1 MEQLV
6 VRLGANPDEPI
17 HWIVWSSQ
25 QNEIIASGELPNAAQ
40 LATLADRAGRRPIC
54 ALVPTSDILLKWVA
68 LPAKA
73 GRKALAAIP
82 FILEEEISG
91 DISQQFFAFGPK
103 NGNKQAVA
111 VVNKEK
117 LQSWLNIIE
126 DAGLAC
132 DQVIPDVLALPLA
145 DKNAWSIL
153 ELGQQLLVRKDD
165 WAGLQGERDWL
176 IQAINH
182 HARQYAKQT
191 EQALLVNDYSGTDLA
206 DMAGMENLEVSV
218 MPLELPMKVLAQ
230 GVKLTEFN
238 LLQGEYKIST
248 KVGGQWKKWR
258 LAAVLA
264 VIALFTALIDK
275 SLEQSRLSEQL
286 DTLKA
291 QVSSEYQRAFPNA
304 GAYRDLRTTMTRQMK
319 TLEQSGGGASML
331 IMLSQLRPAFEESQV
346 KPQTMRFDSSRGELR
361 IQVVASNFDA
371 LDKFK
376 RQAEAQGFTVEQGSI
391 NQKDNQVIGSLS
403 IRS

>member
-6 VRLGANPDEPI
+6 VRLGANPNEPI

-25 QNEIIASGELPNAAQ
+25 QNEIIASGELPDVSQ

-54 ALVPTSDILLKWVA
+54 ALVPTSDILLKWVE

-91 DISQQFFAFGPK
+91 DISQQFFALGPK
-103 NGNKQAVA
+103 DGNNQAVA

-132 DQVIPDVLALPLA
+132 EQLIPDVLALPLV

-191 EQALLVNDYSGTDLA
+191 EQTLLVNDYSGTDLA
-206 DMAGMENLEVSV
+206 VIENIDVSV

-230 GVKLTEFN
+230 GLKSAKFN
-238 LLQGEYKIST
+238 LLQGEYKINN
-248 KVGGQWKKWR
+248 KVTGQWKKWR

-264 VIALFTALIDK
+264 VIALFTTLIDK
-275 SLEQSRLSEQL
+275 SLEQNRLEEQL
-286 DTLKA
+286 TTLKS
-291 QVSSEYQRAFPNA
+291 QVSGEYKRAFPKA
-304 GAYRDLRTTMTRQMK
+304 GAYRDLRTTMARQMK
-319 TLEQSGGGASML
+319 ALEQGGGGASML
-331 IMLSQLRPAFEESQV
+331 IMLSQLRPAFEESKV
-346 KPQTMRFDSSRGELR
+346 KPQTMRFDSSRAELR
-361 IQVVASNFDA
+361 IQAVASNFEA

-376 RQAEAQGFTVEQGSI
+376 QRAEAQGFTVEQGSI
-391 NQKDNQVIGSLS
+391 NQKNNQVIGTLS

>member
-6 VRLGANPDEPI
+6 VRLGANPNEPI
-17 HWIVWSSQ
+17 HWIVWSGQ

-40 LATLADRAGRRPIC
+40 LATLGDRAGRRSIC
-54 ALVPTSDILLKWVA
+54 VLVPTSDVLLKWVE

-91 DISQQFFAFGPK
+91 DIAQQFFALGPK

-117 LQSWLNIIE
+117 LQSWLNMIE
-126 DAGLAC
+126 DAGLTC
-132 DQVIPDVLALPLA
+132 DQVIPDVLALPMA

-182 HARQYAKQT
+182 HARQYAKLNQ
-191 EQALLVNDYSGTDLA
+191 QALLVNDYSGTNLA
-206 DMAGMENLEVSV
+206 DVENLEASV

-238 LLQGEYKIST
+238 LLQGEYKISN
-248 KVGGQWKKWR
+248 KVSGQWKKWR

-264 VIALFTALIDK
+264 VIALFTTLIDK
-275 SLEQSRLSEQL
+275 TLEQNRLTEQL
-286 DTLKA
+286 ATLKT
-291 QVSSEYQRAFPNA
+291 QVSSEYKRAFPNA
-304 GAYRDLRTTMTRQMK
+304 GAYRDLKTTMARQMK
-319 TLEQSGGGASML
+319 TLEQGGGGASML

-361 IQVVASNFDA
+361 IQVVARNFDA
-371 LDKFK
+371 LDQFK

>member
-17 HWIVWSSQ
+17 HWIVWSNQ
-25 QNEIIASGELPNAAQ
+25 QNEIIASGELPDASQ
-40 LATLADRAGRRPIC
+40 LATLADRAGRGPIC
-54 ALVPTSDILLKWVA
+54 ALVPTSDILLKWVE

-91 DISQQFFAFGPK
+91 DISQQFFALGPK
-103 NGNKQAVA
+103 NGNNQAVA

-132 DQVIPDVLALPLA
+132 DQLIPDVLALPLA

-176 IQAINH
+176 IQALNH
-182 HARQYAKQT
+182 LARQYTKQT
-191 EQALLVNDYSGTDLA
+191 EQVLLVNDYSGTDLA
-206 DMAGMENLEVSV
+206 SIENLDVSV

-230 GVKLTEFN
+230 GVKPTKFN
-238 LLQGEYKIST
+238 LLQGEYKINNNA
-248 KVGGQWKKWR
+248 GGQWKKWR

-264 VIALFTALIDK
+264 VIALFTTLIDK
-275 SLEQSRLSEQL
+275 SLEQNRLDEQL
-286 DTLKA
+286 ATLKA
-291 QVSSEYQRAFPNA
+291 QVSSEYKRAFPNA
-304 GAYRDLRTTMTRQMK
+304 GAYRDLRTTMARQMK
-319 TLEQSGGGASML
+319 ILEQGGGGASML
-331 IMLSQLRPAFEESQV
+331 IMLSQLRPAFEESNV
-346 KPQTMRFDSSRGELR
+346 KPQTMHFNSSRAELR
-361 IQVVASNFDA
+361 IQAVAINFDA

-391 NQKDNQVIGSLS
+391 NQKDNQVIGTLT

>member
-17 HWIVWSSQ
+17 HWIVWSRQ
-25 QNEIIASGELPNAAQ
+25 QNEIIASGELPNATQ
-40 LATLADRAGRRPIC
+40 LTTLADRAGRRPIC
-54 ALVPTSDILLKWVA
+54 VLVPTSDILLKWVE

-82 FILEEEISG
+82 YILEEEISG
-91 DISQQFFAFGPK
+91 DIAKQFFAIGPK

-117 LQSWLNIIE
+117 LQSWLDIIE

-132 DQVIPDVLALPLA
+132 DQVIPDVLALPLVGK
-145 DKNAWSIL
+145 DAWSIL
-153 ELGQQLLVRKDD
+153 ELGQQLLVRKDN

-182 HARQYAKQT
+182 HARQYAKRA

-206 DMAGMENLEVSV
+206 GMENLEVSI

-230 GVKLTEFN
+230 GVELSEFN
-238 LLQGEYKIST
+238 LLQGEYKISNN
-248 KVGGQWKKWR
+248 VGGQWRKWR

-264 VIALFTALIDK
+264 TVALFTTLIDK
-275 SLEQSRLSEQL
+275 SLEQSHLSQQL
-286 DTLKA
+286 TALKSE
-291 QVSSEYQRAFPNA
+291 VSLEYKRAFPNA
-304 GAYRDLRTTMTRQMK
+304 GVYRDLRTTMARQMK
-319 TLEQSGGGASML
+319 SLEQGGGGASIL
-331 IMLSQLRPAFEESQV
+331 IMLSQLGPAFEESKV
-346 KPQTMRFDSSRGELR
+346 KPQTMRFDSSRAELR
-361 IQVVASNFDA
+361 IQVIASNFDA

-376 RQAEAQGFTVEQGSI
+376 RRAEAQGFTVEQGSI

>member
-6 VRLGANPDEPI
+6 VRLGANPDETI

-40 LATLADRAGRRPIC
+40 LATLVDRAGRGSIC
-54 ALVPTSDILLKWVA
+54 ALVPTSDVLLKWVE

-91 DISQQFFAFGPK
+91 DISQQFFALGPK

-111 VVNKEK
+111 VVNKAK

-126 DAGLAC
+126 DAGLIC

-191 EQALLVNDYSGTDLA
+191 EQALLVNDYSGTNLV
-206 DMAGMENLEVSV
+206 GTENLDVSV
-218 MPLELPMKVLAQ
+218 IPLELPMKVLAQ
-230 GVKLTEFN
+230 GVRLTEFN
-238 LLQGEYKIST
+238 LLQGEYKISNNAS
-248 KVGGQWKKWR
+248 GQWKKWR
-258 LAAVLA
+258 LAAALA
-264 VIALFTALIDK
+264 VIALFTTLIDK
-275 SLEQSRLSEQL
+275 SLEQNRLSVQL
-286 DTLKA
+286 ATLKT
-291 QVSSEYQRAFPNA
+291 QVSSEYKR
-304 GAYRDLRTTMTRQMK
+304 AYRDLRTTMTRQMK
-319 TLEQSGGGASML
+319 KLEQSGGGASML
-331 IMLSQLRPAFEESQV
+331 IMLSQLKPAFEESNV
-346 KPQTMRFDSSRGELR
+346 KPQSMRFDSSRAELR
-361 IQVVASNFDA
+361 VQVVAINFDA
-371 LDKFK
+371 LDQFK
-376 RQAEAQGFTVEQGSI
+376 RQAEAQGFIVEQGSI

>member
-17 HWIVWSSQ
+17 HWIVWSRQ
-25 QNEIIASGELPNAAQ
+25 QNEIIASGELPNATQ
-40 LATLADRAGRRPIC
+40 LTTLADRAGRRPIC
-54 ALVPTSDILLKWVA
+54 VLVPTSDILLKWVE

-82 FILEEEISG
+82 YILEEEISG
-91 DISQQFFAFGPK
+91 DISKQFFAIGPK

-117 LQSWLNIIE
+117 LQSWLDIIE

-132 DQVIPDVLALPLA
+132 DQVIPDVLALPLVGK
-145 DKNAWSIL
+145 DAWSIL
-153 ELGQQLLVRKDD
+153 ELGQQLLVRKDN

-182 HARQYAKQT
+182 HARQYAKRA

-206 DMAGMENLEVSV
+206 GMENLEVSI

-230 GVKLTEFN
+230 GVELSEFN
-238 LLQGEYKIST
+238 LLQGEYKISNN
-248 KVGGQWKKWR
+248 VGGQWRKWR
-258 LAAVLA
+258 LAGVLA
-264 VIALFTALIDK
+264 TVALFTTLIDK
-275 SLEQSRLSEQL
+275 SLEQSHLSQQL
-286 DTLKA
+286 TALKS
-291 QVSSEYQRAFPNA
+291 QVSLEYKRAFPNA
-304 GAYRDLRTTMTRQMK
+304 GVYRDLRTTMARQMK
-319 TLEQSGGGASML
+319 SLEQGGGGASIL
-331 IMLSQLRPAFEESQV
+331 IMLSQLGPAFEESKV
-346 KPQTMRFDSSRGELR
+346 KPQTMRFDSSRAELR
-361 IQVVASNFDA
+361 IQVIASNFDA

-376 RQAEAQGFTVEQGSI
+376 RRAEAQGFTVEQGSI

>member
-6 VRLGANPDEPI
+6 VRLGANPNEPI
-17 HWIVWSSQ
+17 HWIVWSGQ

-40 LATLADRAGRRPIC
+40 LATLGDRAGRRSIC
-54 ALVPTSDILLKWVA
+54 VLVPTSDVLLKWVE

-91 DISQQFFAFGPK
+91 DIAQQFFALGPQ

-117 LQSWLNIIE
+117 LQSWLNMIK
-126 DAGLAC
+126 DAGLTC
-132 DQVIPDVLALPLA
+132 DQVIPDVLALPIA

-153 ELGQQLLVRKDD
+153 ELGRQLLVRKDD

-182 HARQYAKQT
+182 HARQYAKLNQ
-191 EQALLVNDYSGTDLA
+191 QALLVNDYSGTNLA
-206 DMAGMENLEVSV
+206 DVENLEVSV

-238 LLQGEYKIST
+238 LLQGEYKISN
-248 KVGGQWKKWR
+248 KVSGQWKKWR

-264 VIALFTALIDK
+264 VIALFTTLIDK
-275 SLEQSRLSEQL
+275 TLEQKRLTEQL
-286 DTLKA
+286 ATLKT
-291 QVSSEYQRAFPNA
+291 QVSSEYKRAFPNA
-304 GAYRDLRTTMTRQMK
+304 GAYRDLKTTMTRQMK
-319 TLEQSGGGASML
+319 TLEQGGGGASML

-361 IQVVASNFDA
+361 IQVVARNFDA
-371 LDKFK
+371 LDQFK

>member
-25 QNEIIASGELPNAAQ
+25 QNEIIASGELPNAVQ

-91 DISQQFFAFGPK
+91 DISQQFFAIGPK
-103 NGNKQAVA
+103 KGNQQAVA

-126 DAGLAC
+126 DAGLTC

-145 DKNAWSIL
+145 DKSAWSIL

-176 IQAINH
+176 IQAIHH

-191 EQALLVNDYSGTDLA
+191 KQALLVNDYTGTDLA
-206 DMAGMENLEVSV
+206 SMENIEVSV

-238 LLQGEYKIST
+238 LLQGEYKISN

-264 VIALFTALIDK
+264 VIALFTTLIDK
-275 SLEQSRLSEQL
+275 SLEQNRLNKQL
-286 DTLKA
+286 ATLKT
-291 QVSSEYQRAFPNA
+291 QVRSEYKRAFPNA
-304 GAYRDLRTTMTRQMK
+304 GAYRDLRTTMARQMK
-319 TLEQSGGGASML
+319 TLEQGGGGASML
-331 IMLSQLRPAFEESQV
+331 IMLSQLRPAFEESKV
-346 KPQTMRFDSSRGELR
+346 KPQTMRFDSSRAELR
-361 IQVVASNFDA
+361 IQVVARNFDA

>member
-6 VRLGANPDEPI
+6 VRLGANPDESI

-25 QNEIIASGELPNAAQ
+25 QNEIIASGELPDAAQ
-40 LATLADRAGRRPIC
+40 LTSLAERAGRRPIC
-54 ALVPTSDILLKWVA
+54 ALVPTSDILLKWVE

-91 DISQQFFAFGPK
+91 DIAQQFFALGPK

-126 DAGLAC
+126 DAGLVC
-132 DQVIPDVLALPLA
+132 DQLIPDVLALPLA
-145 DKNAWSIL
+145 DENAWSVL
-153 ELGQQLLVRKDD
+153 ELGQQMLVRKDD

-182 HARQYAKQT
+182 LARQHTKQT
-191 EQALLVNDYSGTDLA
+191 DQVLLVNDYSATDLSNI
-206 DMAGMENLEVSV
+206 ENLEVSV

-230 GVKLTEFN
+230 GVLSAKFN
-238 LLQGEYKIST
+238 LLQGEYKINN

-264 VIALFTALIDK
+264 VIALFTTLIDR
-275 SLEQSRLSEQL
+275 SLEQNRLDEQL
-286 DTLKA
+286 TNLKA
-291 QVSSEYQRAFPNA
+291 QVSSEYKRAFPNA
-304 GAYRDLRTTMTRQMK
+304 GAYRDLRSTMTRQMK
-319 TLEQSGGGASML
+319 SLEQGGGGASML
-331 IMLSQLRPAFEESQV
+331 IMLSQLRPAFEESKV
-346 KPQTMRFDSSRGELR
+346 KPQTMRFDSSRSELR
-361 IQVVASNFDA
+361 IQIVASNFDA

>member
-6 VRLGANPDEPI
+6 VRLGANSDEPI

-25 QNEIIASGELPNAAQ
+25 QDEIIASGELPDATQ

-54 ALVPTSDILLKWVA
+54 ALVPTSDILLKWVE

-91 DISQQFFAFGPK
+91 DISQQFFALGPK
-103 NGNKQAVA
+103 DGNKQAVA

-117 LQSWLNIIE
+117 LKGWMNIIE
-126 DAGLAC
+126 EAGLAC
-132 DQVIPDVLALPLA
+132 DLLIPDVLALPLVGE
-145 DKNAWSIL
+145 NAWSIL
-153 ELGQQLLVRKDD
+153 ELGEQLLVRKDD

-182 HARQYAKQT
+182 LARQHAKKT
-191 EQALLVNDYSGTDLA
+191 EQALLVNDYSATDLA
-206 DMAGMENLEVSV
+206 NIENLEVSV
-218 MPLELPMKVLAQ
+218 KPLELPMKVLAQ
-230 GVKLTEFN
+230 GVKSAKFN
-238 LLQGEYKIST
+238 LLQGEYKISN
-248 KVGGQWKKWR
+248 KVGGQWQKWR

-264 VIALFTALIDK
+264 VIALFTTVIDK
-275 SLEQSRLSEQL
+275 SLEQSRLNEQL
-286 DTLKA
+286 VTLKA
-291 QVSSEYQRAFPNA
+291 QVSSEYKRAFPNA
-304 GAYRDLRTTMTRQMK
+304 GAYRDLKTTMSRQMK
-319 TLEQSGGGASML
+319 TLEQGGGSASML
-331 IMLSQLRPAFEESQV
+331 VMLSQLKSAFEESNV
-346 KPQTMRFDSSRGELR
+346 KPQTMRFDGTRAELR
-361 IQVVASNFDA
+361 IQVVATNFDA

>member
-6 VRLGANPDEPI
+6 VRLGANPEEPL

-25 QNEIIASGELPNAAQ
+25 QDEIIASGELPDATQ
-40 LATLADRAGRRPIC
+40 LATLADRAGSRPIC
-54 ALVPTSDILLKWVA
+54 ALVPTSDILLKWVE

-91 DISQQFFAFGPK
+91 DISQQFFALGPK
-103 NGNKQAVA
+103 DGNKQAVA

-117 LQSWLNIIE
+117 LRSWLNIIE
-126 DAGLAC
+126 EAGLAC
-132 DQVIPDVLALPLA
+132 DQLLPDVLALPLA
-145 DKNAWSIL
+145 DKNSLSIL
-153 ELGQQLLVRKDD
+153 ELGLQLLVRKDD

-182 HARQYAKQT
+182 LARQYAKEHQ
-191 EQALLVNDYSGTDLA
+191 QALLVNDYSGTDLA
-206 DMAGMENLEVSV
+206 NVENLDVTV

-230 GVKLTEFN
+230 GTQLTKFN
-238 LLQGEYKIST
+238 LLQGEF
-248 KVGGQWKKWR
+248 KVNKKVTGEWKKWR

-264 VIALFTALIDK
+264 FVALFTSLIDR
-275 SLEQSRLSEQL
+275 SLEQSRLNEQL
-286 DTLKA
+286 ADLKA
-291 QVSSEYQRAFPNA
+291 QVSSEYKRAFPNA
-304 GAYRDLRTTMTRQMK
+304 GAYRDLRSTMERQMK
-319 TLEQSGGGASML
+319 TLQQGGTEASVL
-331 IMLSQLRPAFEESQV
+331 VMLSQLRPAFEESNV
-346 KPQTMRFDSSRGELR
+346 KPQTLRFDSSRAELR
-361 IQVVASNFDA
+361 IQAVASNFGA
-371 LDKFK
+371 LEKFK

-391 NQKDNQVIGSLS
+391 NQKDNQVIGTLS

>member
-6 VRLGANPDEPI
+6 VRLGANPDESI

-25 QNEIIASGELPNAAQ
+25 QNEIIASGELPDATQ
-40 LATLADRAGRRPIC
+40 LATLADRAGGRSIC
-54 ALVPTSDILLKWVA
+54 ALVPTSDVLLKWVE

-82 FILEEEISG
+82 YILEEEISG

-103 NGNKQAVA
+103 EGNNQAVA
-111 VVNKEK
+111 IVNEEK
-117 LQSWLNIIE
+117 LQSWLNVID
-126 DAGLAC
+126 DAGLIC
-132 DQVIPDVLALPLA
+132 DQLIPDVLTLPLA
-145 DKNAWSIL
+145 GKNAWSIL
-153 ELGQQLLVRKDD
+153 ELGQQLLVRKDE

-182 HARQYAKQT
+182 VARQYTKLTAQT
-191 EQALLVNDYSGTDLA
+191 PTVNDYSGMDLA
-206 DMAGMENLEVSV
+206 DLEHLDVSV

-230 GVKLTEFN
+230 GAASAEFN
-238 LLQGEYKIST
+238 LLQGAYKVNN
-248 KVGGQWKKWR
+248 KVAGQWKRWR

-264 VIALFTALIDK
+264 VVALFTSLIDK
-275 SLEQSRLSEQL
+275 NLEQHQL
-286 DTLKA
+286 NSQLTTLKA
-291 QVSSEYQRAFPNA
+291 QVSSEYKRVFPNA
-304 GAYRDLRTTMTRQMK
+304 GAYRDLRTTMGRQMK
-319 TLEQSGGGASML
+319 ALETSGGGVSML
-331 IMLSQLRPAFEESQV
+331 IMLSQLRPAFEESNV
-346 KPQTMRFDSSRGELR
+346 KPQTMRFDRSRAELR
-361 IQVVASNFDA
+361 IQAIARNYDA

-391 NQKDNQVIGSLS
+391 NQKDNQVIGTLS

>member
-25 QNEIIASGELPNAAQ
+25 QNEIIASGELPDASQ
-40 LATLADRAGRRPIC
+40 LTTLTNRAGRRPIC
-54 ALVPTSDILLKWVA
+54 ALVPTSDILLKWVE

-91 DISQQFFAFGPK
+91 DISQQFFALGPRD
-103 NGNKQAVA
+103 GNNQAVA
-111 VVNKEK
+111 IVNKEK

-126 DAGLAC
+126 NAGLTC
-132 DQVIPDVLALPLA
+132 DQLIPDVLALPIA
-145 DKNAWSIL
+145 DKNAWSVL

-165 WAGLQGERDWL
+165 WSGLQGERDWL

-182 HARQYAKQT
+182 HARQYVKLN
-191 EQALLVNDYSGTDLA
+191 EKALLVNDYSGTDLTGI
-206 DMAGMENLEVSV
+206 DNLDVSV

-230 GVKLTEFN
+230 GFQSAKFN
-238 LLQGEYKIST
+238 LLQGEYKINN

-264 VIALFTALIDK
+264 VIALFTTLIDK
-275 SLEQSRLSEQL
+275 SLEQNKLEEQL
-286 DTLKA
+286 AALKV
-291 QVSSEYQRAFPNA
+291 QVNSEYKRAFPKA
-304 GAYRDLRTTMTRQMK
+304 GAYRDLRTTMQRQMK
-319 TLEQSGGGASML
+319 ALEQRGGGASML
-331 IMLSQLRPAFEESQV
+331 IMLSQLGPAFEESNV
-346 KPQTMRFDSSRGELR
+346 KPQTMRFDSARGELR
-361 IQVVASNFDA
+361 IQAVASNFDA

-376 RQAEAQGFTVEQGSI
+376 QQAEAQGFTVEQGSI
-391 NQKDNQVIGSLS
+391 NQKDNQVIGTLS

>member
-6 VRLGANPDEPI
+6 VRLGANPDEAI

-25 QNEIIASGELPNAAQ
+25 QNEIIASGELPDAAQ

-54 ALVPTSDILLKWVA
+54 ALVPTSDILLKWVE

-91 DISQQFFAFGPK
+91 DISQQFFALGPK
-103 NGNKQAVA
+103 DGNNQAVA

-132 DQVIPDVLALPLA
+132 DQLIPDVLALPLA

-165 WAGLQGERDWL
+165 WAGLQGEREWL

-182 HARQYAKQT
+182 LARQHAKQT
-191 EQALLVNDYSGTDLA
+191 EQALLMNDYSGIEMA
-206 DMAGMENLEVSV
+206 DIENLDVSV

-230 GVKLTEFN
+230 GVRSAKFN
-238 LLQGEYKIST
+238 LLQGEYKVNN

-264 VIALFTALIDK
+264 VIALFTTLIDK
-275 SLEQSRLSEQL
+275 SLEQNRLDQQL
-286 DTLKA
+286 TTLKA
-291 QVSSEYQRAFPNA
+291 QVSSEYKRAFPNA
-304 GAYRDLRTTMTRQMK
+304 GVYRDLRSTMTRQMK
-319 TLEQSGGGASML
+319 ALEQGGGGASML
-331 IMLSQLRPAFEESQV
+331 IMLSQLRPAFEESNV
-346 KPQTMRFDSSRGELR
+346 KPQTMRFDSSRAELR
-361 IQVVASNFDA
+361 IQAVASNFDA

-391 NQKDNQVIGSLS
+391 NQKDNQVIGTLS

>member
-25 QNEIIASGELPNAAQ
+25 QNEIIASGELPEAAQ
-40 LATLADRAGRRPIC
+40 LATLADRAGRRSVC
-54 ALVPTSDILLKWVA
+54 ALVPTSDILLKWVE

-91 DISQQFFAFGPK
+91 DISQQFFALGPK
-103 NGNKQAVA
+103 NGNNQAVA
-111 VVNKEK
+111 IVNKEK
-117 LQSWLNIIE
+117 LQSWLSIIE

-132 DQVIPDVLALPLA
+132 DQLIPDVLALPLA
-145 DKNAWSIL
+145 GEDAWSVL

-182 HARQYAKQT
+182 LARQYAKQN
-191 EQALLVNDYSGTDLA
+191 EQSLMVNDYSGTDLA
-206 DMAGMENLEVSV
+206 GIENLDVSV

-230 GVKLTEFN
+230 GVKSAKFN
-238 LLQGEYKIST
+238 LLQGEYKIKN
-248 KVGGQWKKWR
+248 KVGGGQWKKWR

-264 VIALFTALIDK
+264 VIALFTTLIDK
-275 SLEQSRLSEQL
+275 NLKQNRLDEQL
-286 DTLKA
+286 AILKA
-291 QVSSEYQRAFPNA
+291 QVSSEYKRAFPNA
-304 GAYRDLRTTMTRQMK
+304 GAYRDLRTTMARQMK
-319 TLEQSGGGASML
+319 TLEQGGGEASML
-331 IMLSQLRPAFEESQV
+331 IMLSQLRPAFEESNV
-346 KPQTMRFDSSRGELR
+346 KPQTMRFDSSRAELR
-361 IQVVASNFDA
+361 IQAVASNFDA

-391 NQKDNQVIGSLS
+391 NQKDNQVIGTLS

>member
-6 VRLGANPDEPI
+6 VRLGANPDESI

-25 QNEIIASGELPNAAQ
+25 QNEIIASGELPDTTQ
-40 LATLADRAGRRPIC
+40 LATLADRAGGRSIC
-54 ALVPTSDILLKWVA
+54 ALVPTSDVLLKWVE

-103 NGNKQAVA
+103 EGNNQAVA
-111 VVNKEK
+111 IVNKEK
-117 LQSWLNIIE
+117 LQSWLNVID
-126 DAGLAC
+126 DAGLIC
-132 DQVIPDVLALPLA
+132 DQLIPDVLALPLA
-145 DKNAWSIL
+145 GKNTWSIL
-153 ELGQQLLVRKDD
+153 ELGQQLLVRKDE

-182 HARQYAKQT
+182 VARQYTKLTAQT
-191 EQALLVNDYSGTDLA
+191 PLVNDYSGMDLA
-206 DMAGMENLEVSV
+206 DLEHLDVSV

-230 GVKLTEFN
+230 GVASSKFN
-238 LLQGEYKIST
+238 LLQGAYKIND
-248 KVGGQWKKWR
+248 KVAGQWKKWR
-258 LAAVLA
+258 LAGVLA
-264 VIALFTALIDK
+264 VVALFTSLIDK
-275 SLEQSRLSEQL
+275 NLEQHQL
-286 DTLKA
+286 NSQLTTLKA
-291 QVSSEYQRAFPNA
+291 QVNSEYKRAFPNA
-304 GAYRDLRTTMTRQMK
+304 GAYRDLRTTMGRQMK
-319 TLEQSGGGASML
+319 ALETSGGGVSML
-331 IMLSQLRPAFEESQV
+331 IMLSQLRPAFEESNV
-346 KPQTMRFDSSRGELR
+346 KLQTMRFDRSRAELR
-361 IQVVASNFDA
+361 IQAIARNYDA

-391 NQKDNQVIGSLS
+391 NQEDNQVIGTLS

>member
-6 VRLGANPDEPI
+6 IRLGANPDESI

-25 QNEIIASGELPNAAQ
+25 QNEIIASGELPDATQ

-54 ALVPTSDILLKWVA
+54 ALVPTSDVLLKWVE

-91 DISQQFFAFGPK
+91 DISQQFFALGPK
-103 NGNKQAVA
+103 EGNNQAVA
-111 VVNKEK
+111 IVNKAK
-117 LQSWLNIIE
+117 LQSWLKIIA
-126 DAGLAC
+126 DAGLTC
-132 DQVIPDVLALPLA
+132 EQLIPDVLALPLE
-145 DKNAWSIL
+145 DKSAWSVL
-153 ELGQQLLVRKDD
+153 ELGQQMLVRKDE
-165 WAGLQGERDWL
+165 WAGLQGERGWL

-182 HARQYAKQT
+182 IARQYTKQT
-191 EQALLVNDYSGTDLA
+191 AQTPSINDYSGMDLA
-206 DMAGMENLEVSV
+206 DLKHLDISV

-230 GVKLTEFN
+230 GVASAKFN
-238 LLQGEYKIST
+238 LLQGEYKINN
-248 KVGGQWKKWR
+248 KVAGQWKKWR

-264 VIALFTALIDK
+264 VVALFTSLIDK
-275 SLEQSRLSEQL
+275 SLEQNQL
-286 DTLKA
+286 VNQLTSLKL
-291 QVSSEYQRAFPNA
+291 QVKSEYKRAFPNA
-304 GAYRDLRTTMTRQMK
+304 GAYRDLRTTMGRQMK
-319 TLEQSGGGASML
+319 ALETSGGGASML
-331 IMLSQLRPAFEESQV
+331 IMLSQLRPAFEESDV
-346 KPQTMRFDSSRGELR
+346 RPQTMRFDSSRAELR
-361 IQVVASNFDA
+361 IQAIASNYDA

-391 NQKDNQVIGSLS
+391 NQKDNQVIGTLL

>member
-6 VRLGANPDEPI
+6 VRLGANPDESI

-25 QNEIIASGELPNAAQ
+25 QNEIIASGELPDATQ

-54 ALVPTSDILLKWVA
+54 ALVPTSDILLKWVE

-82 FILEEEISG
+82 FMLEEEISG
-91 DISQQFFAFGPK
+91 DISQQFFALGPK

-111 VVNKEK
+111 IVNKEK
-117 LQSWLNIIE
+117 LQSWLDTIE
-126 DAGLAC
+126 AAGLVC
-132 DQVIPDVLALPLA
+132 DQLIPDVLALPLT
-145 DKNAWSIL
+145 DNNAWSIL
-153 ELGQQLLVRKDD
+153 ELGEQLLVRKDD
-165 WAGLQGERDWL
+165 WSGLQGERDWL

-182 HARQYAKQT
+182 LARQHTK
-191 EQALLVNDYSGTDLA
+191 EPEEALLVNDYSGTDLA
-206 DMAGMENLEVSV
+206 NVDNLDVTV

-230 GVKLTEFN
+230 GAGSTKFN
-238 LLQGEYKIST
+238 LLQGEYKVNK
-248 KVGGQWKKWR
+248 KVGDEWKKWR

-264 VIALFTALIDK
+264 VIALFTSLIDK
-275 SLEQSRLSEQL
+275 SLEQSQLNEQL
-286 DTLKA
+286 SSLKA
-291 QVSSEYQRAFPNA
+291 QVSSEYKRAFPNA
-304 GAYRDLRTTMTRQMK
+304 GAYRDLRSTMERQMK
-319 TLEQSGGGASML
+319 ALEQGGTGASIL
-331 IMLSQLRPAFEESQV
+331 VMLSQLEPAFEESKV
-346 KPQTMRFDSSRGELR
+346 KPQTIRFDSSRGELR
-361 IQVVASNFDA
+361 IQAVASNFGA

-391 NQKDNQVIGSLS
+391 NQKDNQVIGTVT

>member
-6 VRLGANPDEPI
+6 VRLGANPNEPI

-25 QNEIIASGELPNAAQ
+25 QNEIIASGELPDVSQ

-54 ALVPTSDILLKWVA
+54 ALVPTSDILLKWVE

-91 DISQQFFAFGPK
+91 DISQQFFALGPK
-103 NGNKQAVA
+103 DGNNQAVA

-132 DQVIPDVLALPLA
+132 EQLIPDVLALPLV

-191 EQALLVNDYSGTDLA
+191 EQTLLVNDYSGTDLA
-206 DMAGMENLEVSV
+206 VIENIDVSV
-218 MPLELPMKVLAQ
+218 MTLELPMKVLAQ
-230 GVKLTEFN
+230 GLKSAKFN
-238 LLQGEYKIST
+238 LLQGEYKINN
-248 KVGGQWKKWR
+248 KVTGQWKKWR

-264 VIALFTALIDK
+264 VIALFTTLIDK
-275 SLEQSRLSEQL
+275 SLEQNRLEEQL
-286 DTLKA
+286 TTLKS
-291 QVSSEYQRAFPNA
+291 QVSGEYKRAFPKA
-304 GAYRDLRTTMTRQMK
+304 GAYRDLRTTMARQMK
-319 TLEQSGGGASML
+319 ALEQGGGGASML
-331 IMLSQLRPAFEESQV
+331 IMLSQLRPAFEESKV
-346 KPQTMRFDSSRGELR
+346 KPQTMRFDSSRAELR
-361 IQVVASNFDA
+361 IQAVASNFEA

-376 RQAEAQGFTVEQGSI
+376 QRAEAQGFTVEQGSI
-391 NQKDNQVIGSLS
+391 NQKNNQVIGTLS